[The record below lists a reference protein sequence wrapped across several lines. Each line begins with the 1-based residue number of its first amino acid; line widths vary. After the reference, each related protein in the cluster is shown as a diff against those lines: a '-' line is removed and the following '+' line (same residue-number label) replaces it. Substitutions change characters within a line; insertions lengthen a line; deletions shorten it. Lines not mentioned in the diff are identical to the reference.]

1 MLELTEHKLPQT
13 AYLHS
18 GASVSA
24 KRGLRRLARTEHLK
38 MGAYVDRVVRAEQR
52 KEGHGALNVIRV
64 QNIELDNF
72 GAAVT
77 ILSGLFGCRPMGP
90 RWNVI

>member
-1 MLELTEHKLPQT
+1 
-13 AYLHS
+13 
-18 GASVSA
+18 
-24 KRGLRRLARTEHLK
+24 

-77 ILSGLFGCRPMGP
+77 ILSGLFGCRRMGP